1 MGKRQNRVFAS
12 ELLQRQADFMGRE
25 VQVVLKSRQVFT
37 GTSRELARGQLLL
50 KNPRGYSK
58 IQLSEIAEIV
68 FDQESEF

>member
-1 MGKRQNRVFAS
+1 
-12 ELLQRQADFMGRE
+12 MGRE